1 MIKAVCMFK
10 LKKGMI
16 EEGFEEYF
24 KTHVED
30 AKKLPNLKKYTI
42 AKALEEEGKKEFYR
56 INELYYDS
64 LEELEDSFS
73 SELGESASEDLM
85 KWVDDFK
92 YIIVEENKI
101 I

>member
-10 LKKGMI
+10 LKKGMS

-24 KTHVED
+24 KTHIED

-42 AKALEEEGKKEFYR
+42 AKALEEEGKKAFYR

-73 SELGESASEDLM
+73 SELGERASEDLM

-92 YIIVEENKI
+92 YIIMEENKI

>member
-10 LKKGMI
+10 LKQGI
-16 EEGFEEYF
+16 TEDEFEEYF
-24 KTHVED
+24 KTHVLD

-42 AKALEEEGKKEFYR
+42 ARAVKDDDKKDCYR

-64 LEELEDSFS
+64 IEDLEDSFS
-73 SELGESASEDLM
+73 SDLGKEASDDLM

-92 YIIVEENKI
+92 CVIVEENKVM
-101 I
+101 

>member
-10 LKKGMI
+10 LKKGI
-16 EEGFEEYF
+16 SEEDFEEYF
-24 KTHVED
+24 KSHVED

-42 AKALEEEGKKEFYR
+42 AKAVEEKGKEDFYR

-64 LEELEDSFS
+64 LKELEDSFS
-73 SELGESASEDLM
+73 SELGERASEDLM

-92 YIIVEENKI
+92 YIIVKENKI

>member
-10 LKKGMI
+10 LKKGI
-16 EEGFEEYF
+16 SEEDFEEYF
-24 KTHVED
+24 KSHVED

-42 AKALEEEGKKEFYR
+42 AKAVEEKDKEDFYR

-64 LEELEDSFS
+64 LKELEASFS
-73 SELGESASEDLM
+73 SELGERASEDLM

-92 YIIVEENKI
+92 YIIVKENKI